1 MGAGF
6 LESEGYEID
15 SLREADSTLD
25 PTDFFPRTGAPAEEK
40 GLLHIAAGG
49 HPVLSRPFLLKIQK
63 EGAFLLIGSRTGAV
77 HFRPGENSRHPVTV
91 RPRHTILIDCTKSF
105 YIQSAVL
112 PWYGDVLLIDGNT
125 SPFQPALFPGK
136 EMYSLL
142 GFSGMYSGLQGLHT
156 SPVGD
161 SLLENRL
168 LTDILTDWAV
178 TAERQEQAA
187 TTPSSRKAGRE
198 KAAEEGF
205 PVREKEDRILPDY
218 LQVLRRAVLYHPE
231 EDFSLISYENLL
243 GISRYRLCRDYKAAF
258 GISPLQDINA
268 HRLALARDRLL
279 YSGLSI
285 QEIAGICGFASA
297 TQFISL
303 FKRQYGMTPGEF
315 RKQNSPLPEKNNRA
329 GKFSSLS
336 DVKRPD

>member
-49 HPVLSRPFLLKIQK
+49 HPALSRPFLLKIRK
-63 EGAFLLIGSRTGAV
+63 KGAFLLIGSRTGAV

-91 RPRHTILIDCTKSF
+91 RPRHTILIDCAKIF

-125 SPFQPALFPGK
+125 SPFRPALFPGK

-168 LTDILTDWAV
+168 LTDILTDWAS
-178 TAERQEQAA
+178 E
-187 TTPSSRKAGRE
+187 SR
-198 KAAEEGF
+198 
-205 PVREKEDRILPDY
+205 P
-218 LQVLRRAVLYHPE
+218 
-231 EDFSLISYENLL
+231 
-243 GISRYRLCRDYKAAF
+243 
-258 GISPLQDINA
+258 
-268 HRLALARDRLL
+268 
-279 YSGLSI
+279 
-285 QEIAGICGFASA
+285 
-297 TQFISL
+297 
-303 FKRQYGMTPGEF
+303 
-315 RKQNSPLPEKNNRA
+315 
-329 GKFSSLS
+329 
-336 DVKRPD
+336 